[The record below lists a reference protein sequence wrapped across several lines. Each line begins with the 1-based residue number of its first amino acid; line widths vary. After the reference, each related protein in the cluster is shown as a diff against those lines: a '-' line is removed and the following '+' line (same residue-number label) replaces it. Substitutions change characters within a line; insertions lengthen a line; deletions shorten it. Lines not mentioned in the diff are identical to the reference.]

1 MNEPLEIPGPVT
13 LFAVLKYGD
22 EKEVC
27 GILNVMEKS
36 TDASTSSQQ
45 PSEQSPPVVPG
56 S

>member
-1 MNEPLEIPGPVT
+1 MNEPLEIPEPVT

-27 GILNVMEKS
+27 GILNVMERS
-36 TDASTSSQQ
+36 MDASTSSQL
-45 PSEQSPPVVPG
+45 PPEQSQPDTPA